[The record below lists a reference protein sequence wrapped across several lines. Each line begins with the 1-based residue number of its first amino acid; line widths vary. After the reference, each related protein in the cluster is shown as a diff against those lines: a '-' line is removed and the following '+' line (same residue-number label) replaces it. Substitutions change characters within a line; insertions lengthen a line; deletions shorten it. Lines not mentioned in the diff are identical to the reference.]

1 MKTEFEEIISLI
13 REKKFHNAREK
24 ILELNPV
31 HISDIIECLDISEAI
46 LVFRMLPKDMAVDVF
61 NYLETDFQTNII
73 TGITDKEI
81 KHIIEEIYFDD
92 MIDLLEEMPA
102 NVVKKILKYSN
113 VEERK
118 LINEFLNYPED
129 SAGSL
134 MTIEYVDLKK
144 DMTVRE
150 AVQHIKDTGVN
161 KETIYT
167 CYVIDKQRKLEGII
181 SLRKL
186 ILSDYDLL
194 VEDIMKTDIVFV
206 NTNSDQEYVA
216 NVFKKYDLLV
226 MPVVDN
232 ENRLTGII
240 TIDDIMDV
248 IDQETTEDFQK
259 MAAMAPSEEKY
270 LDTSVWT
277 LAKNRLTWL
286 VILMLS
292 ATFTG
297 NIIKS
302 FEDVLQSVV
311 VLTAF
316 IPMLMDTGG
325 NAGSQSAT
333 LIIRSIALGEVQ
345 GKDILK
351 VIWKELRVSL
361 IVGFSLSLINFAR
374 MYYLE
379 KTPFEVSLTVCITL
393 FFTVILSKI
402 VGAILPMIAKKI
414 KVDPAIMASPL
425 ITTIVDATSLIVY
438 FSVAKMLMGI

>member
-61 NYLETDFQTNII
+61 NYLEKDFQTNII

-150 AVQHIKDTGVN
+150 ALQHIKDTGVN

-248 IDQETTEDFQK
+248 IDKEATEDFQK

-286 VILMLS
+286 VILMIS

-374 MYYLE
+374 IYYLE